1 MNITVLFFGVLAEVT
16 QTPVRQYS
24 NVNSFADLR
33 LRITDDFPEL
43 VHYNYRISV
52 NHELVNHDPLLK
64 DGDQIAYMP
73 PFTGG

>member
-16 QTPVRQYS
+16 NTPVKQYS

-33 LRITDDFPEL
+33 LRIIDDFPEL
-43 VHYNYRISV
+43 VHYNYRISLNNEIV
-52 NHELVNHDPLLK
+52 NQDPLLK
-64 DGDQIAYMP
+64 DGDQVAYLP